1 MIRVFKSTQL
11 IRTIIFVLIS
21 AILFTSTLIAP
32 ISVLSSEVVPSP
44 YIVLDGKAISELNI
58 QDDEKVMIS
67 AEHGFVGKTSTVWQ
81 IMDKD
86 EEGRWLDISEVYS
99 KELPVKL
106 DVESPCIIFLKSLR
120 FLGFLTRTISKS
132 PSFIFTIS
140 VSNFTIPPTEVVLV
154 TLPKM

>member
-1 MIRVFKSTQL
+1 MIRAFKNTQL

-21 AILFTSTLIAP
+21 AILFTSTLVAP

-99 KELPVKL
+99 KELPVTYSLIGSMLKPDGTAL
-106 DVESPCIIFLKSLR
+106 PRPCPLSAK
-120 FLGFLTRTISKS
+120 
-132 PSFIFTIS
+132 P
-140 VSNFTIPPTEVVLV
+140 
-154 TLPKM
+154 